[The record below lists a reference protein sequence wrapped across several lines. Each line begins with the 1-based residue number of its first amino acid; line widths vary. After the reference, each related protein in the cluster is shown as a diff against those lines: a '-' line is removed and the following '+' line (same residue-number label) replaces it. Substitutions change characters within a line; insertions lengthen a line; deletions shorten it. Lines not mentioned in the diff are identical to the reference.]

1 MIARCPSCAAEV
13 EEDAKRCPACHWDFA
28 ARRAPAKLGID
39 DAAAEVLKRAL
50 KLEDFFP
57 EFTAEI
63 AQKVFPRSG
72 LFAYADKGSLV
83 EQGESGR
90 DLFIVCHGSV
100 QVERGDGTATKV
112 LATLGAGSLLGEIA
126 LIKNVPRT
134 ATVTAVE
141 QAQIYRLDFNDL
153 QYLLANNKALGDH
166 LRELASSRS
175 R

>member
-1 MIARCPSCAAEV
+1 M
-13 EEDAKRCPACHWDFA
+13 
-28 ARRAPAKLGID
+28 
-39 DAAAEVLKRAL
+39 
-50 KLEDFFP
+50 
-57 EFTAEI
+57 
-63 AQKVFPRSG
+63 
-72 LFAYADKGSLV
+72 
-83 EQGESGR
+83 
-90 DLFIVCHGSV
+90 